1 METFSTQRHFGLFLF
16 ASTSAI
22 VLLGAALGGAGVFAL
37 LPTNLGESYVAVLS
51 TVQGMERT
59 LLERVAGIYAATS
72 IFTIGAIMLL
82 HLFYS
87 HRIAGPVY
95 RLGRESE
102 AIGQGRLKGNIRFRR
117 KDNLTDIG
125 DSLNQ
130 TAVRYRARVEALK
143 DYLSLVGRQ
152 IDSADN
158 LMQQGGKTP
167 ALEQTVNEMK
177 VILKNVSAVLS
188 EVRT

>member
-1 METFSTQRHFGLFLF
+1 METFSTQRRFGLYLF
-16 ASTSAI
+16 ASTLII

-37 LPTNLGESYVAVLS
+37 LPATLGEGYVAVLS

-59 LLERVAGIYAATS
+59 LLERVAGIYAVMS
-72 IFTIGAIMLL
+72 IFIIGAVMLL

-102 AIGQGRLKGNIRFRR
+102 AIGQGRLTGNLRFRR

-125 DSLNQ
+125 YSLNQ
-130 TAVRYRARVEALK
+130 AATRYRVRVETIK
-143 DYLSLVGRQ
+143 DHLSLIDRQ
-152 IDSADN
+152 ADTAAT
-158 LMQQGGKTP
+158 LIQQEGKAP
-167 ALEQTVNEMK
+167 ALEQTANEMK
-177 VILKNVSAVLS
+177 TILKNVSAVLS

>member
-1 METFSTQRHFGLFLF
+1 MEAFSTRRRFGLYLF
-16 ASTSAI
+16 VSTLII

-37 LPTNLGESYVAVLS
+37 LPANLGEGYGAVLS

-59 LLERVAGIYAATS
+59 LLERVAGIYAVMS
-72 IFTIGAIMLL
+72 VLIIGAVMLL

-87 HRIAGPVY
+87 HRIAGPAY

-102 AIGQGRLKGNIRFRR
+102 AIGQGRLTGGIRFRQ
-117 KDNLTDIG
+117 KDNLTDMG

-130 TAVRYRARVEALK
+130 AATRYRVRVETLK
-143 DYLSLVGRQ
+143 DHLSLMEQKV
-152 IDSADN
+152 DSAAT
-158 LMQQGGKTP
+158 LMQQEGKAP
-167 ALEQTVNEMK
+167 ALEQTADEMK
-177 VILKNVSAVLS
+177 TILRNVSAVLS

>member
-1 METFSTQRHFGLFLF
+1 METFSTQRHFGLYIF
-16 ASTSAI
+16 ASTLII

-37 LPTNLGESYVAVLS
+37 LPTNLGEGYVAVLS

-59 LLERVAGIYAATS
+59 LLERVAGIYAVMS
-72 IFTIGAIMLL
+72 IFIIGAVMLL

-130 TAVRYRARVEALK
+130 TATRYRVRVETLN
-143 DYLSLVGRQ
+143 DYLLL
-152 IDSADN
+152 IDKQVDFAAK
-158 LMQQGGKTP
+158 LIQQEGKAP
-167 ALEQTVNEMK
+167 VLEQTVNEMK
-177 VILKNVSAVLS
+177 VILKNVSTIFS

>member
-16 ASTSAI
+16 ASTLVI
-22 VLLGAALGGAGVFAL
+22 VLFGAALGGAGVFAL
-37 LPTNLGESYVAVLS
+37 LPTNLGEGYVAALS

-59 LLERVAGIYAATS
+59 LLERVAGIYAVMS
-72 IFTIGAIMLL
+72 IFIIGAVILL

-102 AIGQGRLKGNIRFRR
+102 AIGQGRLKGNLRFRR

-130 TAVRYRARVEALK
+130 TAVRYRSRVETLK
-143 DYLSLVGRQ
+143 EHLSLIDRKAGSAEELIRQ
-152 IDSADN
+152 D
-158 LMQQGGKTP
+158 GKTP
-167 ALEQTVNEMK
+167 ALEQTVSEMK
-177 VILKNVSAVLS
+177 VVLKNVSAVLS
-188 EVRT
+188 DVRT

>member
-16 ASTSAI
+16 ASTSVI
-22 VLLGAALGGAGVFAL
+22 VLLGAALGGVGVFAL
-37 LPTNLGESYVAVLS
+37 LPTNLGEGYVAVLS

-59 LLERVAGIYAATS
+59 LLERVAGIYAVMS
-72 IFTIGAIMLL
+72 IFIIGAVVLL

-95 RLGRESE
+95 RLGREAE

-143 DYLSLVGRQ
+143 EYLLLIDRQ
-152 IDSADN
+152 AGSAAN
-158 LMQQGGKTP
+158 LMQQDRKAT
-167 ALEQTVNEMK
+167 ALEQTVSEMK
-177 VILKNVSAVLS
+177 VVLKNVRAVLS
-188 EVRT
+188 DVRT

>member
-16 ASTSAI
+16 VSTLVI
-22 VLLGAALGGAGVFAL
+22 VLLGAAFGGAGVFAL
-37 LPTNLGESYVAVLS
+37 LPTNLGEGYVAALS

-59 LLERVAGIYAATS
+59 LLERVAGIYAVMS
-72 IFTIGAIMLL
+72 IFIIGAVILL

-130 TAVRYRARVEALK
+130 TAVRYRARVETLK
-143 DYLSLVGRQ
+143 EHLSLIDRKA
-152 IDSADN
+152 DSAGTLIRQD
-158 LMQQGGKTP
+158 GKTP
-167 ALEQTVNEMK
+167 ALEQTVSEMK
-177 VILKNVSAVLS
+177 MVLKNVSAVLS
-188 EVRT
+188 DVRT

>member
-16 ASTSAI
+16 ASTLVI

-37 LPTNLGESYVAVLS
+37 LPTNLGEGYVAALS

-59 LLERVAGIYAATS
+59 LLERVAGIYAVMS
-72 IFTIGAIMLL
+72 IFIIGAVILL

-143 DYLSLVGRQ
+143 EHLSLIDRQ
-152 IDSADN
+152 AGSAEKLIRQD
-158 LMQQGGKTP
+158 GKTP
-167 ALEQTVNEMK
+167 ALEQTVSEMK
-177 VILKNVSAVLS
+177 VVLKNVSAVLS
-188 EVRT
+188 DVRT

>member
-1 METFSTQRHFGLFLF
+1 METFSTQRRFGLYLF
-16 ASTSAI
+16 ASTLII

-37 LPTNLGESYVAVLS
+37 FPANLGEGYVDVLS

-59 LLERVAGIYAATS
+59 LLERVAGIYAVMS
-72 IFTIGAIMLL
+72 IFIIGAVMLL

-102 AIGQGRLKGNIRFRR
+102 AIGQGRLTGTLRFRR
-117 KDNLTDIG
+117 KDSLTDLG

-130 TAVRYRARVEALK
+130 AATRYRVRVETIK
-143 DYLSLVGRQ
+143 ERLSLIDRQ
-152 IDSADN
+152 VDAAAT
-158 LMQQGGKTP
+158 LMQQEGKAP
-167 ALEQTVNEMK
+167 ALEQTAGEMK
-177 VILKNVSAVLS
+177 TILKNVNAVLS

>member
-1 METFSTQRHFGLFLF
+1 METFSTQRRFGLYLF
-16 ASTSAI
+16 ASTLII

-37 LPTNLGESYVAVLS
+37 LPANLGEGYGAVLS

-59 LLERVAGIYAATS
+59 LLERVAGIYAVMS
-72 IFTIGAIMLL
+72 IFIIGAVMLL

-87 HRIAGPVY
+87 HRIAGPAY

-102 AIGQGRLKGNIRFRR
+102 AIGQGRLKVNIRFRQ
-117 KDNLTDIG
+117 KDNLTDMG

-130 TAVRYRARVEALK
+130 TAARYRVRIETLK
-143 DYLSLVGRQ
+143 EYVSLVERKV
-152 IDSADN
+152 DSAAT
-158 LMQQGGKTP
+158 LMQQGEKAP
-167 ALEQTVNEMK
+167 ALEQTANEMK
-177 VILKNVSAVLS
+177 TILKNVNAVLS

>member
-1 METFSTQRHFGLFLF
+1 METFSTQRRFGLYLF
-16 ASTSAI
+16 ASTLII

-37 LPTNLGESYVAVLS
+37 LPANLGEGYVAVLS

-59 LLERVAGIYAATS
+59 LLERVAGIYAVMS
-72 IFTIGAIMLL
+72 IFIISAVMLL

-102 AIGQGRLKGNIRFRR
+102 AIGQGRLTGTLRFRL

-130 TAVRYRARVEALK
+130 AATRYRVRVETIT
-143 DYLSLVGRQ
+143 DHLSL
-152 IDSADN
+152 ID
-158 LMQQGGKTP
+158 MQVDIAATLIQQEGKAP
-167 ALEQTVNEMK
+167 ALEQTAIEMK
-177 VILKNVSAVLS
+177 TILKNVSAVLS